1 MSTLEIEDILDNLS
15 EDKREKYEKDLSR
28 IQKQDPL
35 LKMKSLLLTLPNYI
49 PESTFLRNRIFQ
61 MLTKLVENHFA
72 PDALKITE
80 LMLLFP
86 LMTRLFNID
95 RNIYLREVPESLDVR
110 CYPIITTERTI
121 LHSLDNYI
129 VLGKEPYN
137 SHFLDKENLNETL
150 YANYLIIVKSDVNS
164 CLNLI
169 RKLPDHIMD
178 PILNTDKEFSKTLLG
193 PYNRKK

>member
-1 MSTLEIEDILDNLS
+1 
-15 EDKREKYEKDLSR
+15 
-28 IQKQDPL
+28 
-35 LKMKSLLLTLPNYI
+35 
-49 PESTFLRNRIFQ
+49 
-61 MLTKLVENHFA
+61 
-72 PDALKITE
+72 
-80 LMLLFP
+80 
-86 LMTRLFNID
+86 MTRLFNID

-129 VLGKEPYN
+129 VLGKEPYTPHYLN
-137 SHFLDKENLNETL
+137 KENLNETL

-178 PILNTDKEFSKTLLG
+178 PILNTDKEFSKTLLALIIEKSKDCQSSQFFRTIQTLK
-193 PYNRKK
+193 NRGYRRRLLSLLDTKQYISDTRELLIRRYLG